1 MLHVFK
7 FGGASV
13 KDAPAVRNVSTI
25 LRSFIDKKDKLVI
38 VVSAMGKTT
47 NHLEDIFKAAKSK
60 PKHEKNDE
68 FEQILKQIKDYHYAL
83 ADELFD
89 GEREKIVYK
98 ILQKY
103 IFQLSATLKD
113 DEPNWDK
120 HYDQVICFGELM
132 SSAIVSEYLKMQ
144 HEDKCLWVD
153 ARRFVQTNERW
164 REGQIDWEWSEQLIR
179 AELLPMLEQRFVLTQ
194 GFIGGTIGGKTTT
207 LGREGSDFT
216 AAVFAYCL
224 QADGVTIWKDVSG
237 ILNADPKRIKNTR
250 LFEQI
255 SYSDAAEMTYYGV
268 TVIHPKTIR
277 PLAAKGIPLYVRS
290 FLNADVEGTR
300 IGNFDTQP
308 SIPSIIVKANQHM
321 LVFKAKDLAAINER
335 NQLAYIHS
343 ELNRY
348 TIKINLLQVSAT
360 SFSVC
365 TDNDE
370 RKLAS
375 LKESLSTDFE
385 LSVLDN
391 LELITIKNYDTE
403 TLKNFTG
410 LGNALVAQRS
420 EDIFQVVVRK

>member
-13 KDAPAVRNVSTI
+13 KDASAVRNVSAI

-47 NHLEDIFKAAKSK
+47 NLLEGIFRAAKAGQK
-60 PKHEKNDE
+60 KE
-68 FEQILKQIKDYHYAL
+68 FEQILQQIEEYHYGL
-83 ADELFD
+83 TDELFN

-132 SSAIVSEYLKMQ
+132 SSTILAEYLKKE
-144 HEDKCLWVD
+144 HNDKCLWID
-153 ARRFVQTNERW
+153 ARRFVQTNDRW
-164 REGQIDWEWSEQLIR
+164 REGQIDWEWSEQLIKT
-179 AELLPMLEQRFVLTQ
+179 ELLPILEQRFALTQ

-216 AAVFAYCL
+216 AAIFAYCL
-224 QADGVTIWKDVSG
+224 QADGVTIWKDVAG

-250 LFEQI
+250 LFKQI
-255 SYSDAAEMTYYGV
+255 SYSDAAEMTYYGA

-277 PLAAKGIPLYVRS
+277 PLAAKDIPLYVRS
-290 FLNADVEGTR
+290 FLKAETEGTK
-300 IGNFDTQP
+300 IGNFDTFP
-308 SIPSIIVKANQHM
+308 SIPSIIVKNNQSI
-321 LVFKAKDLAAINER
+321 LIFKAKDLAAINER

-343 ELNRY
+343 ELNRCN
-348 TIKINLLQVSAT
+348 IKINLLQVSAT
-360 SFSVC
+360 AFLVC
-365 TDNDE
+365 TNSDE
-370 RKLAS
+370 RKFYS
-375 LKESLSTDFE
+375 LKESLNTDFD

-391 LELITIKNYDTE
+391 LELITVKNYDEE
-403 TLKNFTG
+403 TLLNFTG
-410 LGNALVAQRS
+410 LGNAFIAQRS
-420 EDIFQVVVRK
+420 QDIFQVVVKK

>member
-47 NHLEDIFKAAKSK
+47 NHLEDIFKAAKAK
-60 PKHEKNDE
+60 QEDKCK
-68 FEQILKQIKDYHYAL
+68 QILKEIEDYHYAL

-132 SSAIVSEYLKMQ
+132 STAIVSEYLKMQ
-144 HEDKCLWVD
+144 HDDKCLWVD

-250 LFEQI
+250 LFKQI
-255 SYSDAAEMTYYGV
+255 NYSDAAEMTYYGA

-290 FLNADVEGTR
+290 FVNAEIEGTK
-300 IGNFDTQP
+300 IGNVETMP
-308 SIPSIIVKANQHM
+308 SIPSIIVKSNQSM

-343 ELNRY
+343 ELNRHN
-348 TIKINLLQVSAT
+348 IKINLLQVSAT

-365 TDNDE
+365 TETDD
-370 RKLAS
+370 RKISALTQ
-375 LKESLSTDFE
+375 SLSNDFE
-385 LSVLDN
+385 LSVVDN
-391 LELITIKNYDTE
+391 LELITVKNYDTE
-403 TLKNFTG
+403 TLNNFTG
-410 LGNALVAQRS
+410 LGNATIAQRS
-420 EDIFQVVVRK
+420 EDVFQVVVKK

>member
-13 KDAPAVRNVSTI
+13 KDAPAVRNVSAI

-38 VVSAMGKTT
+38 IVSAMGKTT

-60 PKHEKNDE
+60 QEAKFK
-68 FEQILKQIKDYHYAL
+68 QILKQIEEYHYAL

-103 IFQLSATLKD
+103 IFQLEATLKD

-132 SSAIVSEYLKMQ
+132 SSAIVSEYLKKE
-144 HEDKCLWVD
+144 HDDKCLWVD

-224 QADGVTIWKDVSG
+224 QADGVTIWKDVAG
-237 ILNADPKRIKNTR
+237 ILNADPKRIKNTL

-255 SYSDAAEMTYYGV
+255 SYSDAAEMTYYGA

-290 FLNADVEGTR
+290 FLNAEVEGTK
-300 IGNFDTQP
+300 IGNFETLP
-308 SIPSIIVKANQHM
+308 SIPSIIVKSNQS
-321 LVFKAKDLAAINER
+321 VFIFKAKDLAAINER

-365 TDNDE
+365 TDTDE
-370 RKLAS
+370 RKLNS
-375 LKESLSTDFE
+375 LRESLSNDFE
-385 LSVLDN
+385 LSVLEN
-391 LELITIKNYDTE
+391 LELITVKNYDEE

-410 LGNALVAQRS
+410 LGNAFTAQRS
-420 EDIFQVVVRK
+420 EDIFQVVVKK

>member
-25 LRSFIDKKDKLVI
+25 LRSFIDQKDKLVI

-47 NHLEDIFKAAKSK
+47 NHLEDIFKAAKAK
-60 PKHEKNDE
+60 QEDKCK
-68 FEQILKQIKDYHYAL
+68 QILKEIEDYHYAL

-132 SSAIVSEYLKMQ
+132 STAIVSEYLKMQ
-144 HEDKCLWVD
+144 HDDKCLWVD

-250 LFEQI
+250 LFKQI
-255 SYSDAAEMTYYGV
+255 NYSDAAEMTYYGA

-290 FLNADVEGTR
+290 FVNAEIEGTK
-300 IGNFDTQP
+300 IGNVETMP
-308 SIPSIIVKANQHM
+308 SIPSIIVKSNQSM

-343 ELNRY
+343 ELNRHN
-348 TIKINLLQVSAT
+348 IKINLLQVSAT

-365 TDNDE
+365 TETDD
-370 RKLAS
+370 RKISALTQ
-375 LKESLSTDFE
+375 SLSNDFE
-385 LSVLDN
+385 LSVVDN
-391 LELITIKNYDTE
+391 LELITVKNYDTE
-403 TLKNFTG
+403 TLNNFTG
-410 LGNALVAQRS
+410 LGNATIAQRS
-420 EDIFQVVVRK
+420 EDVFQVVVKK

>member
-13 KDAPAVRNVSTI
+13 KDASAVRNVSTI

-47 NHLEDIFKAAKSK
+47 NHLEDIFKVAKSK
-60 PKHEKNDE
+60 QEERCK
-68 FEQILKQIKDYHYAL
+68 QILKEIEDYHYAL

-103 IFQLSATLKD
+103 IFQLEATLKD

-132 SSAIVSEYLKMQ
+132 SSAIVSEYLKKE

-164 REGQIDWEWSEQLIR
+164 REGQVDWEWSEQLIR

-207 LGREGSDFT
+207 LGREGSDFS
-216 AAVFAYCL
+216 AAIFAYCL

-250 LFEQI
+250 LFKQI
-255 SYSDAAEMTYYGV
+255 NYSDAAEMTYYGA

-277 PLAAKGIPLYVRS
+277 PLAAKAIPLYVRS
-290 FLNADVEGTR
+290 FVNTDIEGTK
-300 IGNFDTQP
+300 IGKFETLP
-308 SIPSIIVKANQHM
+308 SIPSIIVKSNQNM

-365 TDNDE
+365 TDSDE

-375 LKESLSTDFE
+375 LKESLSSDFE
-385 LSVLDN
+385 LSVLEN
-391 LELITIKNYDTE
+391 LELITVKNYDIE

-410 LGNALVAQRS
+410 LGNAVTAQRS

>member
-13 KDAPAVRNVSTI
+13 KDAPAVRNVSKI

-47 NHLEDIFKAAKSK
+47 NHLEDIFKAAKSGK
-60 PKHEKNDE
+60 EKE
-68 FEQILKQIKDYHYAL
+68 FKQILKEIEDYHFAL

-103 IFQLSATLKD
+103 IFQLEATLKD

-132 SSAIVSEYLKMQ
+132 SSAILSEYLKKE
-144 HEDKCLWVD
+144 HNDKCLWVD

-255 SYSDAAEMTYYGV
+255 NYSDAAEMTYYGA

-290 FLNADVEGTR
+290 FINADVEGTK
-300 IGNFDTQP
+300 IGNFDTLP
-308 SIPSIIVKANQHM
+308 SIPSIIVKANQAM
-321 LVFKAKDLAAINER
+321 FVFKAKDLAAINER
-335 NQLAYIHS
+335 NQLSYIHS

-348 TIKINLLQVSAT
+348 NIKISLLQISAT

-370 RKLAS
+370 RKLSS
-375 LKESLSTDFE
+375 LRESLSNDFE
-385 LSVLDN
+385 LSVVDN
-391 LELITIKNYDTE
+391 LELITVKNYDKE

-410 LGNALVAQRS
+410 LGNAVTAQRS

>member
-47 NHLEDIFKAAKSK
+47 NHLEDVFKAAKSK
-60 PKHEKNDE
+60 QEDKVK
-68 FEQILKQIKDYHYAL
+68 QILKQIEDYHYQI

-103 IFQLSATLKD
+103 IFQLEATLND

-132 SSAIVSEYLKMQ
+132 STAIVSEYLKME
-144 HEDKCLWVD
+144 HDDKCLWVD

-164 REGQIDWEWSEQLIR
+164 REGQVDWEWSEQLIR

-224 QADGVTIWKDVSG
+224 KADGVTIWKDVSG
-237 ILNADPKRIKNTR
+237 ILNADPKRIKNTL
-250 LFEQI
+250 LFKQI
-255 SYSDAAEMTYYGV
+255 NYSDAAEMTYYGA

-277 PLAAKGIPLYVRS
+277 PLAAKGITLYVRS
-290 FLNADVEGTR
+290 FINAEIEGTK
-300 IGNFDTQP
+300 IGDFETLP
-308 SIPSIIVKANQHM
+308 SIPSIIVKGNQSM
-321 LVFKAKDLAAINER
+321 FIFKAKDLAAINER

-343 ELNRY
+343 ELNRHN
-348 TIKINLLQVSAT
+348 IKTNLLQVSAT

-365 TDNDE
+365 TDTDA
-370 RKLAS
+370 RKLEMLEKS
-375 LKESLSTDFE
+375 LTSDFE
-385 LSVLDN
+385 LSVVDN
-391 LELITIKNYDTE
+391 LELITIKNYDAE
-403 TLKNFTG
+403 TLNNFTG
-410 LGNALVAQRS
+410 LGNATISQRS
-420 EDIFQVVVRK
+420 EEVYQVVVKK